1 MDESPLSPESNRG
14 YKWEVNMDKIKISSK
29 LDAYGTSFHG
39 TIATVNPRTF
49 AQFMGDD
56 YLSDDYKISRMW
68 ICKFK
73 GKVYTV
79 YDWKSTD
86 LYANGLPCVQ
96 DFWSVDR
103 GEHLHIGSK
112 SSALEESE
120 FVDHLLL
127 AYKHFT
133 SINKIVGE

>member
-1 MDESPLSPESNRG
+1 
-14 YKWEVNMDKIKISSK
+14 MDKIKINSK
-29 LDAYGTSFHG
+29 LDVYGTSFHG
-39 TIATVNPRTF
+39 RIITVYPRIF

-56 YLSDDYKISRMW
+56 YVSDDYKISREW
-68 ICKFK
+68 VCEYK

-96 DFWSVDR
+96 SFWSSDLA
-103 GEHLHIGSK
+103 EHLHIGSK
-112 SSALEESE
+112 SSTLEESE
-120 FVDHLLL
+120 FVNHLLL